1 MRYGMNLLLWTDE
14 LTEAAL
20 PTLERLKTIGYDN
33 VEIPIM
39 KGDPDD
45 FYRWSKKLDELGLE
59 RSVVT
64 VRTAD
69 DNPISRDRN
78 TRELGVARTK
88 QALDCC
94 EAIGA
99 KLLAGPFHSALGV
112 FSGRGPTAEEW
123 SYGVESMQRVAEYA
137 ERRGITLGLEYLNRF
152 ECYFLNSAEDTARFV
167 EVVDNPRCQMIYDT
181 FHAHIEE
188 KSVEDSLLRSQKH
201 LVHVHVSEND
211 RGTPGE
217 GQVRWEETFRSLIEM
232 QYEGVLMVE
241 AFGLALPSL
250 AAATKIWR
258 RMYRDEFQLAK
269 DALAFMRYQWEDNL
283 AHGRRSRFSKLSAN
297 YSGLGT

>member
-14 LTEAAL
+14 LTDSAL
-20 PTLERLKTIGYDN
+20 PILEKLKTIGYDN

-39 KGDPDD
+39 HGDPDS
-45 FYRWSKKLDELGLE
+45 FYRWSKSLDNLGFE

-64 VRTAD
+64 VRTAE
-69 DNPISRDRN
+69 DNPISADRN
-78 TRELGVARTK
+78 VRELGVVRTK
-88 QALDCC
+88 SAIDCC

-99 KLLAGPFHSALGV
+99 KLLAGPYHSALGV
-112 FSGRGPTAEEW
+112 FTGKGPTSEEW
-123 SYGVESMQRVAEYA
+123 RYGVESMQKVSEYA
-137 ERRGITLGLEYLNRF
+137 QRQGITLGLEYLNRF
-152 ECYFLNSAEDTARFV
+152 ECYFLNTAEDTVRFV
-167 EVVDNPRCQMIYDT
+167 EAVDNPSCKMIYDT

-188 KSVEDSLLRSQKH
+188 KSVEESLRQATKH
-201 LVHVHVSEND
+201 LVHVHVSESD

-217 GQVRWEETFRSLIEM
+217 GQVHWTETFRTLIET

-241 AFGLALPSL
+241 AFGLALPDL

-269 DALAFMRYQWEDNL
+269 DALSFMRFQWEDNPL
-283 AHGRRSRFSKLSAN
+283 TRQHLPV
-297 YSGLGT
+297 